1 MAPAPVDAAQAAL
14 TAAHLGD
21 PRRLEEYFG
30 DLRRSVD
37 PDLAVQYPAFGGKPY
52 PLGRCREI
60 RDAVLELL
68 LRRVNDPQSA
78 EDAATAP
85 FLGAGGHGPKVLGG
99 GGETNL

>member
-60 RDAVLELL
+60 RDAVLDLL
-68 LRRVNDPQSA
+68 LLRVNDPQSA
-78 EDAATAP
+78 EAAASSATRRVGKECVST
-85 FLGAGGHGPKVLGG
+85 FSSLW
-99 GGETNL
+99 